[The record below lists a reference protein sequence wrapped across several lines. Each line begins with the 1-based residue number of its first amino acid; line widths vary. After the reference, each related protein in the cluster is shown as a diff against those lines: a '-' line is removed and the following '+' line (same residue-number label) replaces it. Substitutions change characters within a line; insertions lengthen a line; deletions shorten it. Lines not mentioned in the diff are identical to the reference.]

1 MNETCSNKPS
11 RGNALN
17 AAAITMQKKK
27 KKNHGPCLGNN
38 SQILHINSFVAPR
51 LLTASH
57 TLKGSRTMLVSC
69 PLKTLQ
75 MS

>member
-1 MNETCSNKPS
+1 MNETFSKKPC

-17 AAAITMQKKK
+17 AAAITMPK
-27 KKNHGPCLGNN
+27 KKNSQDMFGKN
-38 SQILHINSFVAPR
+38 SQILYINSFVAPR
-51 LLTASH
+51 LLSASH
-57 TLKGSRTMLVSC
+57 TLKGSRTMLVSW